1 MKDKNGYLLVE
12 KEFTLRGYKFK
23 FIKQLKNDWC
33 IYEKI
38 KKEEAGVKTR
48 NKHIHKKYEL
58 VKLRR
63 QESYV
68 FNDKKIEAK
77 WLYPSDNAFG
87 KLGFDCISLDA
98 AQNRYE
104 EIVKAGEKKEV
115 EEEIKNEE
123 VRIPTKDFTIKEFI
137 KANPK
142 LNYSIAYQKIKE
154 LISNKEIRL
163 NGERKNK
170 RGKASNLYKKV

>member
-1 MKDKNGYLLVE
+1 MKDKDGYLLVE

-33 IYEKI
+33 IYEKT

-48 NKHIHKKYEL
+48 NKYIHKKYEL

-63 QESYV
+63 QESYI

-77 WLYPSDNAFG
+77 WLYPNDNAFG
-87 KLGFDCISLDA
+87 KLGFDCMTLDA
-98 AQNRYE
+98 AQNQYE
-104 EIVKAGEKKEV
+104 EILKAEERK
-115 EEEIKNEE
+115 EEEEKIKSEE
-123 VRIPTKDFTIKEFI
+123 ARIPKKDFTVKDFI

-154 LISNKEIRL
+154 LISNKYIKL
-163 NGERKNK
+163 AGEKKNK
-170 RGKASNLYKKV
+170 RGKASNLYRKV

>member
-1 MKDKNGYLLVE
+1 MKDKDGYILVE
-12 KEFTLRGYKFK
+12 KEFTLRGYRFK
-23 FIKQLKNDWC
+23 FVKQLKNSWC

-38 KKEEAGVKTR
+38 KKEDVAVKTR

-58 VKLRR
+58 VKLRQ
-63 QESYV
+63 QEAYV

-77 WLYPSDNAFG
+77 WLYPTDNAFG
-87 KLGFDCISLDA
+87 KLGFDCISLEA
-98 AQNRYE
+98 AENRYE

-123 VRIPTKDFTIKEFI
+123 VRIPTIDFTIKEFI

-142 LNYSIAYQKIKE
+142 LNYSIAYQKIKL
-154 LISNKEIRL
+154 LISNREIRL
-163 NGERKNK
+163 NGDRKNK

>member
-1 MKDKNGYLLVE
+1 MKDKDGYLLVE

-23 FIKQLKNDWC
+23 FAKQLKNDWC

-58 VKLRR
+58 VKLKR

-68 FNDKKIEAK
+68 FNGKKIEDQ
-77 WLYPSDNAFG
+77 WMYPNDNAFG
-87 KLGFDCISLDA
+87 RLGFDCISLEA
-98 AQNRYE
+98 AENRYKQILE
-104 EIVKAGEKKEV
+104 NGEKKE
-115 EEEIKNEE
+115 EDKKIKNEE
-123 VRIPTKDFTIKEFI
+123 VRVPTINFTVKDFM

-142 LNYSIAYQKIKE
+142 LNYSSAYSKIKE
-154 LISNKEIRL
+154 LTSNKEVVVC
-163 NGERKNK
+163 GEKENK
-170 RGKASNLYKKV
+170 RGKPSLLYRKV

>member
-1 MKDKNGYLLVE
+1 
-12 KEFTLRGYKFK
+12 
-23 FIKQLKNDWC
+23 
-33 IYEKI
+33 
-38 KKEEAGVKTR
+38 
-48 NKHIHKKYEL
+48 
-58 VKLRR
+58 
-63 QESYV
+63 V

-77 WLYPSDNAFG
+77 WLYPTDNAFG
-87 KLGFDCISLDA
+87 KLGFDCISLEA

-123 VRIPTKDFTIKEFI
+123 VRIPTIDFTIKEFI

-142 LNYSIAYQKIKE
+142 LNYAIAYQKIKL
-154 LISNKEIRL
+154 LISNREIRL
-163 NGERKNK
+163 NGDRKNK

>member
-1 MKDKNGYLLVE
+1 MKDKDGYILVE
-12 KEFTLRGYKFK
+12 KEFTLRGYRFK
-23 FIKQLKNDWC
+23 FVKQLKNSWC

-38 KKEEAGVKTR
+38 KKEDVGVKTR
-48 NKHIHKKYEL
+48 NKHTHKKYEL
-58 VKLRR
+58 VKLRQ
-63 QESYV
+63 QEAYI

-77 WLYPSDNAFG
+77 WLYPTDNAFG

-123 VRIPTKDFTIKEFI
+123 VRIPTIDFTIKEFI

-142 LNYSIAYQKIKE
+142 LNYSIAYQKIKL
-154 LISNKEIRL
+154 LISNREIRL
-163 NGERKNK
+163 NGDRKNK

>member
-1 MKDKNGYLLVE
+1 MKDKDGYLLVE

-68 FNDKKIEAK
+68 FNDKKIERNGFIQVIMPLAN
-77 WLYPSDNAFG
+77 LVLTAF
-87 KLGFDCISLDA
+87 L
-98 AQNRYE
+98 
-104 EIVKAGEKKEV
+104 
-115 EEEIKNEE
+115 
-123 VRIPTKDFTIKEFI
+123 
-137 KANPK
+137 
-142 LNYSIAYQKIKE
+142 
-154 LISNKEIRL
+154 
-163 NGERKNK
+163 
-170 RGKASNLYKKV
+170 

>member
-1 MKDKNGYLLVE
+1 MKDKDGYLLIE

-38 KKEEAGVKTR
+38 KKENAGVKTR

-63 QESYV
+63 QDSYM
-68 FNDKKIEAK
+68 FDDKKIEAK
-77 WLYPSDNAFG
+77 WLYPTDNAFG
-87 KLGFDCISLDA
+87 KLGFDCISLEA
-98 AQNRYE
+98 AQNRYN
-104 EIVKAGEKKEV
+104 EIVKAGEKKEE

-154 LISNKEIRL
+154 IILKKYIRL

-170 RGKASNLYKKV
+170 RGKSSNLYKKV